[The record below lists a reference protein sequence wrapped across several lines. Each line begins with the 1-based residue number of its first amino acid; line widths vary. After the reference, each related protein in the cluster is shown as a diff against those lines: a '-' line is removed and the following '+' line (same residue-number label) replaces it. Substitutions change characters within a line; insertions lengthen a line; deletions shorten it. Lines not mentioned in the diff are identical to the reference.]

1 MTMGAPDLRK
11 LMKEAQRLQ
20 AEVAENQRKLAE
32 ARVEATAG
40 GGAVKAIVSGHGELV
55 QIEISPEVVRS
66 EDADLLADL
75 VVAAVQ
81 EAQAKAK
88 DLAQQAMA
96 PLAQFLPPG
105 LGL

>member
-1 MTMGAPDLRK
+1 
-11 LMKEAQRLQ
+11 MKEAQRLQ
-20 AEVAENQRKLAE
+20 AEVAESQRKLAE

-40 GGAVKAIVSGHGELV
+40 GGAVKAIVTGHGELV
-55 QIEISPEVVRS
+55 QIEISPEVARPG
-66 EDADLLADL
+66 DADLLADL

-96 PLAQFLPPG
+96 PLARFLPPG

>member
-1 MTMGAPDLRK
+1 MGKGDLQN

-32 ARVEATAG
+32 TEVEATAG
-40 GGAVKAIVSGHGELV
+40 GGVVKAVVTGHGELV
-55 QIEISPEVVRS
+55 KVEISPEVARP
-66 EDADLLADL
+66 EDVDLLSDL
-75 VVAAVQ
+75 VVAAVR

-96 PLAQFLPPG
+96 HLTRLLPPG
-105 LGL
+105 FGA